1 MVHYVPASLDNVTQ
15 VVSYV
20 LDKANDA
27 EMKSIVKSA
36 SAWCGRKMV
45 KEKLGKETLAQ
56 LERYRQSIPKA
67 STHLIDGVADLEEC
81 NLSERLQMK

>member
-1 MVHYVPASLDNVTQ
+1 
-15 VVSYV
+15 
-20 LDKANDA
+20 
-27 EMKSIVKSA
+27 MKSIVKSA

-56 LERYRQSIPKA
+56 LERYRQMLQQSIPKA

-81 NLSERLQMK
+81 NLSERLQME